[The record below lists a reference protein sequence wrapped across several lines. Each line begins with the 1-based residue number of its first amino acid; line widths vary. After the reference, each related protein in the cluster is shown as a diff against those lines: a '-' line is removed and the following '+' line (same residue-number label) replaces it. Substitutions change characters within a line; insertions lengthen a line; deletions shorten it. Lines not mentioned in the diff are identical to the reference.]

1 MGTHPIFESDFDC
14 LTDMP
19 RIVESRFKQAAE
31 AKKTRV
37 VGKGESE
44 AKTKTKL
51 STTAVNE
58 SSFSASRLGLP
69 MTSSTPAPRKIASK
83 IASKENVSKN
93 VSKTINKTNVK
104 PVDRTTNEKMRAESA
119 RLKSEKSAKKLSD
132 LIEKVKI
139 KHLAAT
145 KIKLNN
151 VHLDIERSK
160 HRQEKIKERITK
172 LESDMEKHLEITCDA
187 EAFFELK
194 AERESKIQKLE
205 ALMPH
210 FDAILIRMKEASP
223 YLPII
228 QNSMII
234 ELRNTSVEDLL
245 RDMNKL
251 DDSLVRLFN
260 TKSEDEIL
268 EDLNSMEQV
277 KLAEVRI
284 EQLKN
289 LLDSLK
295 CEITRMKREI
305 ALLNYSP
312 DEMLSKNLQMI
323 LKPF

>member
-83 IASKENVSKN
+83 IASKEDVSKN
-93 VSKTINKTNVK
+93 VSKTINKANVK

-145 KIKLNN
+145 KIKLN
-151 VHLDIERSK
+151 
-160 HRQEKIKERITK
+160 
-172 LESDMEKHLEITCDA
+172 
-187 EAFFELK
+187 
-194 AERESKIQKLE
+194 
-205 ALMPH
+205 
-210 FDAILIRMKEASP
+210 
-223 YLPII
+223 
-228 QNSMII
+228 
-234 ELRNTSVEDLL
+234 
-245 RDMNKL
+245 
-251 DDSLVRLFN
+251 
-260 TKSEDEIL
+260 
-268 EDLNSMEQV
+268 
-277 KLAEVRI
+277 
-284 EQLKN
+284 
-289 LLDSLK
+289 
-295 CEITRMKREI
+295 
-305 ALLNYSP
+305 
-312 DEMLSKNLQMI
+312 
-323 LKPF
+323 